1 MKQMKINT
9 EKKYLNVK
17 LLLILFILTV
27 LLSSCVGNIKRES
40 KTLALVNGYPIT
52 EDDMAYALEIEHR
65 REDLSKAG
73 RIDLRKYLNRLI
85 DERLL
90 VEEAERMGIDKE
102 PWIKEKLRAF
112 TIRESVMQL
121 YQDEIAS
128 KVTVTKEEA
137 HDFYKKNYVVYR
149 IGVIDVS
156 SEEVAKKA
164 LKEISE
170 GKDFADVVNRYSL
183 FKSMEEGGVKY
194 TRLALR
200 RSPEFEKIVL
210 SLKPGEVSGIHK
222 INNRFYIVK
231 LIEVKKPEEKDYEK
245 KRQSIMRT
253 LKKEKEKALASEY
266 LKRLKEKAK
275 ITVDRDLLSF
285 IEKNMD
291 SEELLNDKRP
301 LAKVNDDVLT
311 VSEFAKSLKEVKN
324 RKNLLR
330 LVNNWIERKLVD
342 QEALSRKYYLK
353 SPLKEK
359 INRYKEQLMR
369 RVFIGTTIVPDIKV
383 DDGKLKDFYNSH
395 RERYRTPAKYK
406 IQQITLKDRAEAEAV
421 LKELREGADFSWVAM
436 NKSRDAH
443 ASNGGVV
450 GWFEKSAMPEKI
462 QKAIEGL
469 NPGDIS
475 PIIKDDDSF
484 IIVKLMD
491 YRKGTIRP
499 FEQVKS
505 LVYEQYMNREINKRL
520 KEYVAKLRKDATIEI
535 IEDNVRRMEERFR

>member
-1 MKQMKINT
+1 VKQMKINT